1 MTSKQYKQSWSGGPP
16 VDPPPG
22 LIFHAGIG
30 EGDAFFTV
38 TIWENRDAYDAFAPV
53 FARVMNEQG
62 FQFGQPEILPVH
74 QVLPRL
80 GGSASES

>member
-1 MTSKQYKQSWSGGPP
+1 MILPCRLSHRS
-16 VDPPPG
+16 VLDERLD

-38 TIWENRDAYDAFAPV
+38 TIWETRDAYDAFVPV

-74 QVLPRL
+74 QVLPRPAD
-80 GGSASES
+80 S